1 MLTRDQVIE
10 ALRTIRDPELDLNI
24 VDLGLVY
31 KVDVMLG
38 GALIQVD
45 MTLTSPMCL
54 FGPQLVED
62 VREKVM
68 RLDGVVN
75 VDINL
80 VWRPRWDP
88 AEHASEEARAHFG
101 IL

>member
-1 MLTRDQVIE
+1 MLTKDQVME
-10 ALRTIRDPELDLNI
+10 TLRTIVDPELELSI
-24 VDLGLVY
+24 VDLGLIY

-54 FGPQLVED
+54 FGPQLVEE
-62 VREKVM
+62 VRGKVM

-75 VDINL
+75 VDVNL

-88 AEHASEEARAHFG
+88 SEHASEEAKAHFG